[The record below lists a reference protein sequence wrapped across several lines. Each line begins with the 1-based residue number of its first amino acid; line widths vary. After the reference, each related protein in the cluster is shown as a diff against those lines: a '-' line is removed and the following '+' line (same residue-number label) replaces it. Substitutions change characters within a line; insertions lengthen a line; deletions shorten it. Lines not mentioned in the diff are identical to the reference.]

1 MDKDN
6 QKIGFYTAV
15 NVVRSFKTNTNDNK
29 EGNDGSNN
37 NNRLTIVLNVLLV
50 GSLFVL
56 FCLGI
61 IAMILT
67 TPEESGTVL
76 FIKMLKL

>member
-56 FCLGI
+56 FCVGI